1 MLWTFKKIN
10 VIYKKVSFTADFFFF
25 LYFPVARYF

>member
-10 VIYKKVSFTADFFFF
+10 VIYKKVSRKADFFFF